1 MDDSL
6 LREIA
11 RRKKLRFDT
20 SATPSGLVEGEVQK
34 VVGVVRAAEEPW
46 RAPFTGRECVAFTVR
61 GLGGRDE
68 LVFRPSQ
75 MERTQSFW
83 LEHDEGSV
91 WVRPEAWVRY
101 LIPAWRGDRSDPA
114 AWVAFD
120 DFSARYGM
128 HLRETLG
135 GFTDGLL
142 FLERAVEVG
151 ARVAVVGE
159 VGPPHFPTDAR
170 GGYRE
175 RRGAPSLAPPANGRL
190 WISSYESH
198 LE

>member
-11 RRKKLRFDT
+11 RRKTLRFDT
-20 SATPSGLVEGEVQK
+20 SATPSELVEGEIAK

-61 GLGGRDE
+61 GVGGRDE

-75 MERTQSFW
+75 MERTQDFW
-83 LEHDEGSV
+83 LDHEEGSV
-91 WVRPEAWVRY
+91 WVRPEGWVRF
-101 LIPAWRGDRSDPA
+101 LVPPWARDRGHPA
-114 AWVAFD
+114 ARDAFD
-120 DFSARYGM
+120 DFSARYGL
-128 HLRETLG
+128 HLRETLA
-135 GFTDGLL
+135 GFTDGLT

-151 ARVAVVGE
+151 TKVAVVGE
-159 VGPPHFPTDAR
+159 VGPPHVPTHAR

-175 RRGAPSLAPPANGRL
+175 RHGAPSLAPPGNGRL